1 MSSSRRNTEQQPR
14 RIMRTQTA
22 GNLGESIFDSEV
34 VPSSLVEIAP
44 ILRVANEVEASNPR
58 VAYLCRFYAFE
69 KAHRLDPTSSGRGV
83 RQFKTALLQRL
94 EREHD
99 PTLMGRVKK
108 SDARE
113 MQSFYQQYYKK
124 YIEALQKAADK
135 ADRAQLT
142 KAYQT
147 AAVLFE
153 VLKAVNLTQAVEVDN
168 AILEAH
174 TKVEEKTQIYVPYN
188 ILPLDPDSVNQAIM
202 RYPEIQAVVYALRN
216 TRGLPWPS
224 GTKKNEDILDWLQA
238 MFGFQKDNVAN
249 QREHLILLLANVH
262 IRQFPK
268 PDQQPKLDERALTE
282 VMKKLFKNYKKWCK
296 YLDRKSSLWL
306 PTIQQ
311 EVQQRKLLYMSL
323 YLLIWGEAANLRF
336 LPECLC
342 YIYHHMAF
350 ELYGMLAGNV
360 SPMTGENVKPAYG
373 GEEEAFLNKVVTPI
387 YDTIAKEAERSKQ
400 GKSKHSQWR
409 NYDDLNEYFWSVDCF
424 RLGWPMR
431 ADSDFFCDPLPGLT
445 KSGEAGTSTGSRWV
459 GKINFVEIRSF
470 WHIYRSFDRMW
481 SFFILCLQVMII
493 VAWNGS
499 GDPSAIFEGDV
510 FKKVLSVF
518 ITAAIL
524 KLGGAFLDIVL
535 SWKAMKSMSF
545 QVKLRYILK
554 LLSAVAWVIVL
565 PVTYAYTWK
574 NPPEFAQA
582 IRRWFGNSNDSPTL
596 YILAVVV
603 YLSPNMLA
611 GVLFLFPFFRRF
623 LESSNYKIV
632 MLMMWWSQPRLYVG
646 RGMHE
651 SSFSLFKYTMFWVL
665 LILTKIAFSYYI
677 EIKPLVGPTKTIM
690 AARIRLYDWH
700 EFFPRAKNN
709 IGVVIALWAPIIL
722 VYFMDTQIWYAIFS
736 TFFGGLYGAFRR
748 LGEIRTLGMLRSR
761 FLSLPGAFNAR
772 LIPVDKSE
780 STRKRGIKATFSRK
794 FDEIPPS
801 KEKEAAKFAQLW
813 NKIISSFR
821 EEDLI
826 SNREMDLLLV
836 PYWADREL
844 GLIQWPPFLLASKI
858 PIALDMAK
866 DSKGKDRDLKKR
878 INNDNYMCCAVRE
891 CYASFRN
898 IIKQLVQGNR
908 EKEVIDDIFAEVDR
922 HIEAET
928 LITELKMSALP
939 NLHEH
944 IVKLIHYLMA
954 NKPEDRGQVVILFQ
968 DMLEVVTRDIMEDQ
982 IPSLLDSSH
991 GGSIGRFEGMTTP
1004 LEQQYQLFAS
1014 AGAIKF
1020 PVEPETEAWKEK
1032 IKRLYLLLTVKESAM
1047 DVPSNLEA
1055 RRRISFFS
1063 NSLFMDMPAAPKV
1076 RNMLSFS
1083 VLTPYYE
1090 EDVLFSINELEVQN
1104 EDGVSILF
1112 YLQKIFPDEWMN
1124 FLERVDCANEEEL
1137 KSKLDEENSEL
1148 NHEEELRLWASYRG
1162 QTLTRTVR
1170 GMMYYRK
1177 ALELQAFLDM
1187 AKDDD
1192 LMEGYKAAETN
1203 SDEHS
1208 KGERS
1213 LWAQCQAVA
1222 DMKFTYVVSCQKY
1235 GIHKRSGDPRA
1246 HDILKLMAAY
1256 PSVRV
1261 AYIDEVEEPS
1271 KDKKKINQKVYYSAL
1286 VKAALPKSINS
1297 SDPQPAQNLDQV
1309 IYRIKLPGPSILGE
1323 GKPENQNH
1331 AIIFTRGEGL
1341 QTIDMNQDN
1350 YMEEAFKMRNLLEE
1364 FLKKHDGV
1372 RNPSILGL
1380 REHIFTGSVSSLAW
1394 FMSNQETSFVTIG
1407 QRLLANP
1414 LRVRFHYGHPDVFD
1428 RLFHLTRGGISK
1440 ASKIINLSEDIF
1452 AGFNSTLREGNVTH
1466 HEYMQVGKGRD
1477 VGLNQISMF
1486 EAKIANGNGE
1496 QTLSRDIYRLG
1507 HRFDFFRMLSCYFTT
1522 VGFYF
1527 STLVT
1532 VLTVYVFLYGRLYLV
1547 LSGLEKQLSSQAA
1560 IRDNKPL
1567 QVALASQSFVQL
1579 GFLMALPMMMEI
1591 GLERGFRTALS
1602 EFILMQ
1608 LQLAPVFFTFSLGTK
1623 THYYGRTL
1631 LHGGAEYRATG
1642 RGFVVFHAKFAENY
1656 RLYSRSH
1663 FVKGIEMFILLVV
1676 YQIFGQDYRSALAYV
1691 LITVS
1696 MWFMV
1701 VTWLFAPFLFNPS
1714 GFEWQ
1719 KIVDD
1724 WTDWNKWISNQGG
1737 IGVLPTKSWESW
1749 WEKEQEH
1756 LRHSGKRGLIAEI
1769 LLSLRFF
1776 IYQYGLVYHLHITR
1790 TKSVLVYGISWLV
1803 VVVVL
1808 LVMKTVSVGRRKFSA
1823 DFQLVFRIIKG
1834 LIFLTFI
1841 SILIILIAIPNMTP
1855 QDILVC
1861 FLAFLP
1867 SGWGLLL
1874 VSIISFHALF
1884 MCTLSQTDNIFF
1896 SWCSL
1901 INNYMWQI
1909 FLFQIAQACKPIVQ
1923 KAGFWGSVRTLAR
1936 GYEIIM
1942 GLLLFTPVAFLA
1954 WFPFVSEFQTRMLFN
1969 QAFSRGLQISR
1980 ILGGQRKERSS
1991 RNKE

>member
-1 MSSSRRNTEQQPR
+1 MSSSSRGPGPSEPPPR
-14 RIMRTQTA
+14 RLVRAPTA

-44 ILRVANEVEASNPR
+44 ILRVANEVEKTHPR

-94 EREHD
+94 EREND
-99 PTLMGRVKK
+99 PTLKGRVKK

-113 MQSFYQQYYKK
+113 MQSFYQHYYKK
-124 YIEALQKAADK
+124 YIQALQNAADK

-147 AAVLFE
+147 ANVLFE
-153 VLKAVNLTQAVEVDN
+153 VLKAVNMTQSMEVDRE
-168 AILEAH
+168 ILE
-174 TKVEEKTQIYVPYN
+174 TQDKVAEKTEILVPYN
-188 ILPLDPDSVNQAIM
+188 ILPLDPDSANQAIM
-202 RYPEIQAVVYALRN
+202 RFPEIQAAVYALRN
-216 TRGLPWPS
+216 TRGLPWPNDY
-224 GTKKNEDILDWLQA
+224 KKKKDEDILDWLGS
-238 MFGFQKDNVAN
+238 MFGFQKHNVAN

-268 PDQQPKLDERALTE
+268 PDQQPKLDEGALTE

-311 EVQQRKLLYMSL
+311 EVQQRKLLYMGL

-336 LPECLC
+336 MPECLC

-360 SPMTGENVKPAYG
+360 SPMTGENIKPAYG
-373 GEEEAFLNKVVTPI
+373 GEDEAFLKKVVTPI
-387 YDTIAKEAERSKQ
+387 YNVIAEEAKKSKR
-400 GKSKHSQWR
+400 GRSKHSQWR
-409 NYDDLNEYFWSVDCF
+409 NYDDLNEYFWSADCF

-431 ADSDFFCDPLPGLT
+431 ADADFFCLPPERVVFD
-445 KSGEAGTSTGSRWV
+445 KSNDDKPPNRARWV
-459 GKINFVEIRSF
+459 GKVNFVEIRSF
-470 WHIYRSFDRMW
+470 WHLFRSFDRMW
-481 SFFILCLQVMII
+481 SFFILCLQAMII

-499 GDPSAIFEGDV
+499 GDPTVIFHADV

-524 KLGGAFLDIVL
+524 KLGQAVL
-535 SWKAMKSMSF
+535 GVILSLKAHRSMSLY
-545 QVKLRYILK
+545 VKLRFILK
-554 LLSAVAWVIVL
+554 VVSAAAWVIVL
-565 PVTYAYTWK
+565 SVSYAYTWD
-574 NPPEFAQA
+574 NPPGFAQT
-582 IRRWFGNSNDSPTL
+582 IKSWFGSNSSAPSL
-596 YILAVVV
+596 FILAVVV

-611 GVLFLFPFFRRF
+611 AIFFMFPFIRRY
-623 LESSNYKIV
+623 LERSNYRIV

-651 SSFSLFKYTMFWVL
+651 SSFSLFKYTVFWVL
-665 LILTKIAFSYYI
+665 LLFTKLAFSYYI
-677 EIKPLVGPTKTIM
+677 EIKPLVGPTKAIM
-690 AARIRLYDWH
+690 RVKISTFQWH
-700 EFFPRAKNN
+700 EFFPHARNN
-709 IGVVIALWAPIIL
+709 IGVVVVLWAPIIL

-736 TFFGGLYGAFRR
+736 TLFGGIYGAFRR

-761 FLSLPGAFNAR
+761 FQSLPGAFNAS
-772 LIPVDKSE
+772 LIPEETTDE
-780 STRKRGIKATFSRK
+780 PRKKGLKATLSRR
-794 FDEIPPS
+794 FTEIPS
-801 KEKEAAKFAQLW
+801 NKGKKAARFAQLW
-813 NKIISSFR
+813 NQIITSFR

-826 SNREMDLLLV
+826 CDREMDLLLV
-836 PYWADREL
+836 PYWADTQL
-844 GLIQWPPFLLASKI
+844 DLIQWPPFLLASKI

-866 DSKGKDRDLKKR
+866 DSSGKDRELTKR
-878 INNDNYMCCAVRE
+878 IEADNYMSCAVRE
-891 CYASFRN
+891 CYASFKS
-898 IIKQLVQGNR
+898 IIMHLVRGER
-908 EKEVIDDIFAEVDR
+908 EKPFIEYMFREVDN
-922 HIEAET
+922 HIEAGN
-928 LITELKMSALP
+928 LINEFKMSALP
-939 NLHEH
+939 SLYGQFVE
-944 IVKLIHYLMA
+944 LIKYLLE
-954 NKPEDRGQVVILFQ
+954 NNQKDRDQVVILFQ
-968 DMLEVVTRDIMEDQ
+968 DMLEVVTRDIMMEEQDQ
-982 IPSLLDSSH
+982 IFSLIDSNH
-991 GGSIGRFEGMTTP
+991 GGVGHEGMFP
-1004 LEQQYQLFAS
+1004 LDPEPQHQLFAS
-1014 AGAIKF
+1014 EGAIRF
-1020 PVEPETEAWKEK
+1020 PIEPATAAWTEK
-1032 IKRLYLLLTVKESAM
+1032 IKRLHLLLTTKESAM

-1063 NSLFMDMPAAPKV
+1063 NSLFMDMPLAPKV

-1083 VLTPYYE
+1083 VLTPYYTE
-1090 EDVLFSINELEVQN
+1090 EVLFSLYDLDSPN

-1112 YLQKIFPDEWMN
+1112 YLQKIYPDEWNN
-1124 FLERVDCANEEEL
+1124 FLERVKCTSEEEL
-1137 KSKLDEENSEL
+1137 KANESEEL
-1148 NHEEELRLWASYRG
+1148 EEELRLWASYRG

-1187 AKDDD
+1187 AKDED
-1192 LMEGYKAAETN
+1192 LMEGYKAMEN
-1203 SDEHS
+1203 SDDNAR
-1208 KGERS
+1208 GERS
-1213 LWAQCQAVA
+1213 LWTQCQAVA
-1222 DMKFTYVVSCQKY
+1222 DMKFTYVVSCQQY
-1235 GIHKRSGDPRA
+1235 GIDKRSGSLRA
-1246 HDILKLMAAY
+1246 QDILRLMTRY
-1256 PSVRV
+1256 PSLRV
-1261 AYIDEVEEPS
+1261 AYIDEVEEPIKNS
-1271 KDKKKINQKVYYSAL
+1271 KKKINKVYYSCL
-1286 VKAALPKSINS
+1286 VKAMPKSS
-1297 SDPQPAQNLDQV
+1297 SSSEPEQNLDQV
-1309 IYRIKLPGPSILGE
+1309 IYKIKLPGPAILGE

-1350 YMEEAFKMRNLLEE
+1350 YMEEALKMRNLLQE

-1372 RNPSILGL
+1372 RFPSILGL

-1428 RLFHLTRGGISK
+1428 RLFHLTRGGVSK
-1440 ASKIINLSEDIF
+1440 ASRVINLSEDIF
-1452 AGFNSTLREGNVTH
+1452 AGFNSTLREGSVTH
-1466 HEYMQVGKGRD
+1466 HEYIQVGKGRD

-1496 QTLSRDIYRLG
+1496 QTLSRDVYRLG

-1527 STLVT
+1527 STLIT

-1547 LSGLEKQLSSQAA
+1547 LSGLEEGLSAQKA

-1567 QVALASQSFVQL
+1567 QVALASQSFVQI
-1579 GFLMALPMMMEI
+1579 GFLMALPMLMEI

-1623 THYYGRTL
+1623 THYFGRTL
-1631 LHGGAEYRATG
+1631 LHGGAKYRPTG
-1642 RGFVVFHAKFAENY
+1642 RGFVVFHAKFADNY

-1663 FVKGIEMFILLVV
+1663 FVKGIELMILLVI
-1676 YQIFGQDYRSALAYV
+1676 YEIFSHSYKSAVAYV

-1701 VTWLFAPFLFNPS
+1701 GTWLFAPFLFNPS

-1724 WTDWNKWISNQGG
+1724 WTDWNKWISNRGG
-1737 IGVLPTKSWESW
+1737 IGVPPEKSWESW
-1749 WEKEQEH
+1749 WEEEQDH
-1756 LRHSGKRGLIAEI
+1756 LQYSGIRGIIVEI
-1769 LLSLRFF
+1769 ILSLRFF
-1776 IYQYGLVYHLHITR
+1776 IYQYGLVYHLNIT
-1790 TKSVLVYGISWLV
+1790 KKGPKNFLVYGISWLV
-1803 VVVVL
+1803 IFGIL
-1808 LVMKTVSVGRRKFSA
+1808 FVMKTVSIGRRKFSA
-1823 DFQLVFRIIKG
+1823 NFQLVFRLIKG
-1834 LIFLTFI
+1834 MIFVTFVA
-1841 SILIILIAIPNMTP
+1841 ILVILIALPHMTL
-1855 QDILVC
+1855 QDIVVC
-1861 FLAFLP
+1861 ILAFMP
-1867 SGWGLLL
+1867 TGWGIL
-1874 VSIISFHALF
+1874 
-1884 MCTLSQTDNIFF
+1884 
-1896 SWCSL
+1896 
-1901 INNYMWQI
+1901 
-1909 FLFQIAQACKPIVQ
+1909 QIAQALKPIVRR
-1923 KAGFWGSVRTLAR
+1923 AGFWGSVKTLAR
-1936 GYEIIM
+1936 GYEIVM

-1980 ILGGQRKERSS
+1980 ILGGQRKERAS